1 MSDIDRSL
9 LAKLE
14 AILYASGRPVSL
26 TTLCAH
32 LRLDSEREVSNLLR
46 ELSETYERDGSPLEI
61 KELPERRVVLQLKPD
76 YTKQAQRF
84 SMKPLLTPGPLRTL
98 SYVAYHQPVEQ
109 KEVAESRGSHAY
121 RHLRMLDEIGLISRQ
136 KKGRATIIQ
145 TTPDFA
151 DYLGL
156 SRERSS
162 MKRQLRRLFRTLELK
177 ELEKKE

>member
-1 MSDIDRSL
+1 MSESDRSL

-14 AILYASGRPVSL
+14 AILYASGRPLSL

-32 LRLDSEREVSNLLR
+32 LRLDSEREVSALLR
-46 ELSETYERDGSPLEI
+46 ELSEVYERDGSPLEI
-61 KELPERRVVLQLKPD
+61 KDLPERRVVLQLKPD
-76 YTKQAQRF
+76 YTKQARRF
-84 SMKPLLTPGPLRTL
+84 SMKPLLTAGPLRTL

-109 KEVAESRGSHAY
+109 KEVAEARGSHAY
-121 RHLRMLDEIGLISRQ
+121 KHLRMLDEMGLISRQ

-145 TTPDFA
+145 TTTDFA

-177 ELEKKE
+177 ELEKKD